1 MKKLLSA
8 LLCSV
13 LLAGCANTTEETASK
28 KESAT
33 SATTSEKED
42 TTSSVATVDTVTG
55 ASTTRTALSGDDYD
69 TAIAI
74 KDLEAISN
82 DLATKAETEEKGYEE
97 PENAKL
103 AQVLSVND
111 DGTPSMSTIHAW
123 KVDGDKI
130 TVVMTDG
137 RTISNLIQVGCKG
150 TILIHGDAWYILHVT
165 TSDVKTLEYTDEA
178 YESGKFNS
186 AYSGASNKLNEYTV
200 SFDITELESTMVY
213 MFD

>member
-1 MKKLLSA
+1 MKKVLNA
-8 LLCSV
+8 LLCAV
-13 LLAGCANTTEETASK
+13 LLAGCASATEETTSK
-28 KESAT
+28 KDSAA
-33 SATTSEKED
+33 SAGTSEKEE
-42 TTSSVATVDTVTG
+42 TTAATDTVTG
-55 ASTTRTALSGDDYD
+55 ASPTRSVLSGDDYND
-69 TAIAI
+69 AIA
-74 KDLEAISN
+74 DLEAISN

-137 RTISNLIQVGCKG
+137 RTISNLIQTGCKG

-165 TSDVKTLEYTDEA
+165 TSDVQTLKYTDED
-178 YESGKFNS
+178 YEAGKFNS
-186 AYSGASNKLNEYTV
+186 AYSGASNQLNEYTV
-200 SFDITELESTMVY
+200 TFDITELESTMVY

>member
-1 MKKLLSA
+1 MKKILSA

-13 LLAGCANTTEETASK
+13 LLAGCANTTEETTSK
-28 KESAT
+28 KESAS
-33 SATTSEKED
+33 SATTSEKEETAASA
-42 TTSSVATVDTVTG
+42 TTPDTVTG
-55 ASTTRTALSGDDYD
+55 ASTTRTVLSGDDYD
-69 TAIAI
+69 AAI
-74 KDLEAISN
+74 KDLEAISS
-82 DLATKAETEEKGYEE
+82 DLATKAESEEKGYEE

-123 KVDGDKI
+123 KVDGNKI

-137 RTISNLIQVGCKG
+137 RTISNLIQTGCKG
-150 TILIHGDAWYILHVT
+150 TILIHGDAWYIFHVET
-165 TSDVKTLEYTDEA
+165 EEVQKLAYSDEDYEA
-178 YESGKFNS
+178 GKFNS

-200 SFDITELESTMVY
+200 TFNITDLESSMVY